1 MDPLS
6 HAVIAASAS
15 AAARPAA
22 NASSCPAAMLAAGLA
37 ALAPDLDVLIR
48 SSTDPMLTLEYH
60 RQFTHALAF
69 VPVGALVCALVVF
82 RIVRRKLGFG
92 RTYVACLAGYAT
104 HPLLDAFTTYGT
116 ELLWPF
122 SDVRIAWSTIA
133 VVDFLFTGPVVLL
146 VALAVAKRRARYA
159 QLAAVWAAVYL
170 AFGELQAARATAAG
184 TALAASRGHAPV
196 RVEAIPAL
204 FSSLVLWKIVY
215 EHDDRYYVDAVRTGF
230 ATSSMAGESAAKLD
244 IVRHF
249 PWLDSTDQQ
258 ALDVERFRRVAGDL
272 LAVRDDAPNRVV
284 DLRYSLVPNEISGF
298 WAIVLDES
306 AAPDAHVGFVA
317 TRENAQRDALRLL
330 DILFE

>member
-6 HAVIAASAS
+6 HAVIAASA
-15 AAARPAA
+15 AARPAA
-22 NASSCPAAMLAAGLA
+22 AASTLPSRLLAAGLA
-37 ALAPDLDVLIR
+37 ALVPDLDVLIR
-48 SSTDPMLTLEYH
+48 SSTDPLLTLEYH

-69 VPVGALVCALVVF
+69 VPFGALVCALLVF
-82 RIVRRKLGFG
+82 RIVRGKLGFG
-92 RTYVACLAGYAT
+92 QTYVACLVGYAT

-133 VVDFLFTGPVVLL
+133 VADFLFTGPVVLL

-159 QLAAVWAAVYL
+159 QFAAIWAALYL
-170 AFGELQAARATAAG
+170 AFGGLQAARATGAG
-184 TALAASRGHAPV
+184 AALAASRGNVPA
-196 RVEAIPAL
+196 RLEAIPAL

-215 EHDDRYYVDAVRTGF
+215 EHDGRYYVDAVRTGF
-230 ATSSMAGESAAKLD
+230 ATSSMPGESAAKLD
-244 IVRHF
+244 VARHF

-272 LAVRDDAPNRVV
+272 LAVREEAPNRVV

-298 WAIVLDES
+298 WAIVLDSS

-317 TRENAQRDALRLL
+317 TRENARRDALRLL
-330 DILFE
+330 AILFE